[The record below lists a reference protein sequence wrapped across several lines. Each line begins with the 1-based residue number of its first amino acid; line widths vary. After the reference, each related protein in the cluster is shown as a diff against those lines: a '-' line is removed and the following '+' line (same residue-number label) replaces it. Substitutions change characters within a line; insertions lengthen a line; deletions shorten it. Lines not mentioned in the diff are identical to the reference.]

1 MSKPVIRVCVTGA
14 AGLIGYSLVPMI
26 AMGQMFGDDQ
36 PVAINLLD
44 IEFAIKPLNGLVMEL
59 EDCFYPLL
67 TDVVATTK
75 PEEGFRDCDYCVMC
89 GAFPR
94 KEGMERKDLLA
105 KNAGIF
111 SAQGSAVKQYAKKD
125 VKCLVV
131 GNPANTN
138 AMLLRHFG
146 DLPHKNV
153 AALTRLDMNRARN
166 MIARRVGVPGTNVK
180 NVIIWGNHSS
190 TQFPDVAHATVT
202 QKDGSTVPAPEAV
215 NDADFLKGAFVKDV
229 QQRGA
234 AVIQTRGSSSATS
247 AARAIVD
254 CVRDWHL
261 GTPEGQHVSMAVWS
275 TGNPYN
281 VASDLY
287 YSFPVTI
294 SNGEWKIVEGLE
306 ISADARALMDKTQ
319 NELVDERTTALE
331 VTK

>member
-1 MSKPVIRVCVTGA
+1 MSKPPIRVCVTGA

-44 IEFAIKPLNGLVMEL
+44 IEFAVKGLNGLVMEL
-59 EDCFYPLL
+59 EDCVYPLL
-67 TDVVATTK
+67 VDVVATTK
-75 PEEGFRDCDYCVMC
+75 PEEGFRDADYCVMC

-94 KEGMERKDLLA
+94 KQGMERKDLLA

-111 SAQGSAVKQYAKKD
+111 REQGAAVAAHAKKS

-138 AMLLRHFG
+138 AMLLQQFG
-146 DLPHKNV
+146 NLNVRNV
-153 AALTRLDMNRARN
+153 AALTRLDMNRANN
-166 MIARRVGVPGTNVK
+166 MIARKVGVPVANVK

-190 TQFPDVAHATVT
+190 TQFPDATHATVT
-202 QKDGSTVPAPEAV
+202 KQDGSEQPAPQAV
-215 NDADFLKGAFVKDV
+215 NDDAFLKGAFVSDV

-234 AVIQTRGSSSATS
+234 KVIETRGASSATS

-261 GTPEGQHVSMAVWS
+261 GTQPGKHVSMAVWS
-275 TGNPYN
+275 TGNTYGIAN
-281 VASDLY
+281 DIF

-294 SNGEWKIVEGLE
+294 ANGEWKVVEGLQ
-306 ISADARALMDKTQ
+306 ISDSARALMEKTQ
-319 NELVDERTTALE
+319 TELENCFASSKCRR
-331 VTK
+331 